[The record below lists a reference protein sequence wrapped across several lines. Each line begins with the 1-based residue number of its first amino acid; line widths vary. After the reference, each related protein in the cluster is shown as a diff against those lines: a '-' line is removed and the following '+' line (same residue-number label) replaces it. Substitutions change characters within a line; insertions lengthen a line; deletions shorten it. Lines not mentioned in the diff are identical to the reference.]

1 MRLTTFQK
9 ALWAAAGLACL
20 AYGTWV
26 LVADPA
32 TPPRAEAAFRPVFS
46 LPDAEGRIRSAS
58 PAALA
63 LLGLELED
71 ALGHSFEAL
80 LDPASPRPV
89 PDGAVHALTLGGV
102 PRREVHYAAQRLQDG
117 LQVAVLAGA

>member
-1 MRLTTFQK
+1 MDPLPPETAALMK
-9 ALWAAAGLACL
+9 ALAEREELVRSLFENPLAAI
-20 AYGTWV
+20 V
-26 LVADPA
+26 V
-32 TPPRAEAAFRPVFS
+32 S
-46 LPDAEGRIRSAS
+46 DAEGRIRSAS